1 MNSYI
6 RPQGRAEET
15 KVKSNARIIYCDME
29 MVAVKTQ
36 YIILDAVFSIFR
48 IKARKDATGTERFAR
63 ETVSRRSRR
72 CNNNYF

>member
-1 MNSYI
+1 
-6 RPQGRAEET
+6 
-15 KVKSNARIIYCDME
+15 ME

-36 YIILDAVFSIFR
+36 YIILDAVSSIFR
-48 IKARKDATGTERFAR
+48 IKACKDATGTERFAR